1 MSGPFSAAMSGPF
14 SAAMSGPFSA
24 AMPGLFPAAM
34 SGPFSAAII
43 DHLFVLPRVVI
54 ACPVGVLNI
63 IILIFNYPPS
73 IAIHETSHEQVR
85 HHTTIVIGVE
95 PSSSFASSTRT

>member
-1 MSGPFSAAMSGPF
+1 MSGPFSSAMSGPF
-14 SAAMSGPFSA
+14 SATMS
-24 AMPGLFPAAM
+24 GLFP
-34 SGPFSAAII
+34 AAII

-63 IILIFNYPPS
+63 VILIFNYPPS

-85 HHTTIVIGVE
+85 FDTAIDMGVK
-95 PSSSFASSTRT
+95 PNYSFAFSTRT

>member
-14 SAAMSGPFSA
+14 SSAMFGPFSTAMSG
-24 AMPGLFPAAM
+24 LFPT
-34 SGPFSAAII
+34 AII

-73 IAIHETSHEQVR
+73 ITIHETSHE
-85 HHTTIVIGVE
+85 
-95 PSSSFASSTRT
+95 